1 MEKDN
6 KNEVAALEER
16 VKELE
21 AQLGNQTG
29 FPPNTHPP
37 IVIDLGRKKKK
48 HIKAL
53 KRGEGR
59 LLDEV
64 REALSQVRTN
74 LTDNNE
80 DNLLVPVVM
89 VYRRK
94 YGRRNRLFEI

>member
-6 KNEVAALEER
+6 KNEITALEER

-21 AQLGNQTG
+21 AQLGNQVG
-29 FPPNTHPP
+29 FPPNTHTPV
-37 IVIDLGRKKKK
+37 VIDLGRKKKK

-64 REALSQVRTN
+64 REALNQVRAN
-74 LTDNNE
+74 LPEDNE
-80 DNLLVPVVM
+80 DSLMVPVVM

-94 YGRRNRLFEI
+94 YGRRKRFFDI